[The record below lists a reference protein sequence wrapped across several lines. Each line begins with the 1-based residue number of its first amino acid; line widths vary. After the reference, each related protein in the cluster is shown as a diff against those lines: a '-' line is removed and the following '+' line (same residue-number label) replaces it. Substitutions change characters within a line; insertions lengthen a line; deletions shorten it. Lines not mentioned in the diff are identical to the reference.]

1 MTGNPSPDFNIN
13 KFKVSSMASSQLAND
28 FLKFL
33 DPTVEKLLGLDK
45 IKLMYN
51 NAIST
56 GSSDEQF
63 VNNCLEMVNAKIRFK
78 DKEID
83 LIPKTGPVIVVCNHP
98 YGGLDGLILYNLLK
112 KVRPDFQIMANN
124 VLKLF
129 PELQKHIVYVNAFTD
144 KNTENLK
151 PLKHCLK
158 HLKNDGL
165 LAVFPAGEV
174 SHYALKK
181 NKVTDGEWND
191 CVARLAQLSKAS
203 VVPIHFSGSN
213 SLLFHAAGFIHPVL
227 RTMMLPRQML
237 KKDRKIHIR
246 IGSPIKPKEV
256 KQFKDSDELCN
267 FFRLRTYLLNEKPY
281 DVITKRHKKKAV
293 NKKEDIEDI
302 EEAVDPALLEA
313 DISSLTPEKH
323 LMDQKDYSVYY
334 GTIQDFPN
342 VIIELGRLREI
353 TFREVGEGTGKSLD
367 LDHYDDK
374 YLHLVLWNNKNK
386 EIVGSYRFAPGDR
399 TLRKFGVR
407 GLYTSRFYKYSKDF
421 KEEIKNGLELGR
433 SFIRKEYQKQFAPL
447 LLLWKGICRF
457 IINNPKYYFL
467 FGAVSVSNTY
477 DEKSRFLISQL
488 MVTENTDVK
497 ARKKYRCQFKSDADV
512 QTFCNSINL
521 DDQNVVSQL
530 VRSIEKDKDIPILI
544 KQYLKLGG
552 KLYSFTVDDS
562 FGDTLDGLIAVDL
575 RKAPEKTLKMYMENH
590 IEEYKS
596 FHSSHNTHA

>member
-1 MTGNPSPDFNIN
+1 MTGNPSPDININ
-13 KFKVSSMASSQLAND
+13 EFKVSSMASSQLAND

-45 IKLMYN
+45 IKSMYN

-56 GSSDEQF
+56 GSNDQQF
-63 VNNCLEMVNAKIRFK
+63 VQNCLDMVNAKVRFK

-83 LIPKTGPVIVVCNHP
+83 LIPKEGPTIIVCNHP

-112 KVRPDFQIMANN
+112 QVRPDFQIMANN

-129 PELQKHIVYVNAFTD
+129 PELRDHIVFVNAFTD

-151 PLKHCLK
+151 PLKNCLK
-158 HLKNDGL
+158 HLKRGGL
-165 LAVFPAGEV
+165 LAIFPAGEV
-174 SHYALKK
+174 SHYAPKK
-181 NKVTDGEWND
+181 NKITDGEWND
-191 CVARLAQLSKAS
+191 CVARLAQLSKAK
-203 VVPIHFSGSN
+203 VVPVHFSGGN
-213 SLLFHAAGFIHPVL
+213 SLLFQAAGFIHPVL
-227 RTMMLPRQML
+227 RTMLLPRQML

-246 IGSPIKPKEV
+246 IGSPIKPKEIE
-256 KQFKDSDELCN
+256 QFKDADSLCD

-281 DVITKRHKKKAV
+281 DVITKRNKKKKV
-293 NKKEDIEDI
+293 KKKVESEKIGDPVDPELLQADIE
-302 EEAVDPALLEA
+302 ALA
-313 DISSLTPEKH
+313 PEKH

-353 TFREVGEGTGKSLD
+353 TFREVGEGTDKSLD
-367 LDHYDDK
+367 LDEYDDK

-399 TLRKFGVR
+399 TLRKFGAK
-407 GLYTSRFYKYSKDF
+407 GLYTSRFYKYSNNF

-457 IINNPKYYFL
+457 IVQNPKYYFL

-477 DEKSRFLISQL
+477 DEKSRYLISEL
-488 MVTENTDVK
+488 MITDNEDVK
-497 ARKKYRCQFKSDADV
+497 ARKKYRCQFKSDGDV
-512 QTFCNSINL
+512 KTLCQTVDVDNQDLI
-521 DDQNVVSQL
+521 SQL
-530 VRSIEKDKDIPILI
+530 VRSIEMDKDIPILM

-552 KLYSFTVDDS
+552 KLYCFTVDDS

-575 RKAPEKTLKMYMENH
+575 RKAPEKTLKLYMEDH
-590 IEEYKS
+590 LPEYLNYHLKKS
-596 FHSSHNTHA
+596 